1 MGLSLFNTS
10 LVWMN
15 LLNQCLPIS
24 KISTIGTDMIA
35 FKWTGTGICLLS
47 ILLTALNIYPA
58 NLILGF
64 IGSAIWATAGYS
76 LDDTPL
82 FVVEIVA
89 VIFYAAGIVLY
100 VAEQLSKWGI
110 W

>member
-1 MGLSLFNTS
+1 
-10 LVWMN
+10 
-15 LLNQCLPIS
+15 
-24 KISTIGTDMIA
+24 MIT
-35 FKWTGTGICLLS
+35 FKWTGTAICLFS

-64 IGSAIWATAGYS
+64 IGSAIWATAGYA

-82 FVVEIVA
+82 FVVEAVA
-89 VIFYAAGIVLY
+89 VVFYAGGIVLY
-100 VAEQLSKWGI
+100 VAEQLSKWGV

>member
-1 MGLSLFNTS
+1 
-10 LVWMN
+10 
-15 LLNQCLPIS
+15 
-24 KISTIGTDMIA
+24 MIK

-47 ILLTALNIYPA
+47 IFLTALNIYPA

-64 IGSAIWATAGYS
+64 IGSTMWAIAGYA

-82 FVVEIVA
+82 VVVEAVA
-89 VIFYAAGIVLY
+89 VVFYAGGIVLY
-100 VAEQLSKWGI
+100 VAEQLSKWGV

>member
-1 MGLSLFNTS
+1 
-10 LVWMN
+10 
-15 LLNQCLPIS
+15 
-24 KISTIGTDMIA
+24 MIT
-35 FKWTGTGICLLS
+35 FKWTGTAICLFS

-64 IGSAIWATAGYS
+64 IGSTMWAIAGYA

-82 FVVEIVA
+82 FVVEAVA
-89 VIFYAAGIVLY
+89 VVFYAGGLVLF

-110 W
+110 L

>member
-1 MGLSLFNTS
+1 
-10 LVWMN
+10 
-15 LLNQCLPIS
+15 
-24 KISTIGTDMIA
+24 MIT

-64 IGSAIWATAGYS
+64 IGSTMWAIAGYA

-82 FVVEIVA
+82 FVVEAVA
-89 VIFYAAGIVLY
+89 VLFYAGGIVLF

-110 W
+110 L

>member
-1 MGLSLFNTS
+1 
-10 LVWMN
+10 
-15 LLNQCLPIS
+15 
-24 KISTIGTDMIA
+24 MIT
-35 FKWTGTGICLLS
+35 FKWIGTGICLLS

-64 IGSAIWATAGYS
+64 IGSAIWATAGYA

-82 FVVEIVA
+82 FVVEAVA
-89 VIFYAAGIVLY
+89 VIFYAGGIVLF
-100 VAEQLSKWGI
+100 VAEQLSKWGL

>member
-1 MGLSLFNTS
+1 
-10 LVWMN
+10 
-15 LLNQCLPIS
+15 
-24 KISTIGTDMIA
+24 MIA

-58 NLILGF
+58 NLVLGF
-64 IGSAIWATAGYS
+64 IGSTMWAIAGYA

-82 FVVEIVA
+82 FVVEAVA
-89 VIFYAAGIVLY
+89 VVFYFAGIVVY
-100 VAEQLSKWGI
+100 VATELAKWGV